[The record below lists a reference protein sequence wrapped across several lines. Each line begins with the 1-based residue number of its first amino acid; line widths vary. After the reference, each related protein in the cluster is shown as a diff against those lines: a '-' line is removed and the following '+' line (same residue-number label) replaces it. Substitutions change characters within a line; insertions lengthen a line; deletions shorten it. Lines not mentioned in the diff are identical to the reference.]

1 MNITLNLIAEQKW
14 SLIGDVVG
22 NKEGNSS
29 GGKETYQGK
38 EYDNVFNIDIG
49 DGVPPLK
56 LPYNNDEE
64 PHHVAQ
70 AFIHLHE
77 LPQEYLDE
85 IAGFI
90 VKNSRHASSSQ
101 GVAAD
106 PLTGSGAYVSGS
118 GGVQASSFT
127 RNSGDPFTGSSAYT
141 TSQPMD
147 TDDDASDYFPQKTF
161 LQFTQ
166 VPNITSLLKKLT
178 ELNVVVPEQTQVST
192 VELAHLVSLY
202 NSGMC

>member
-1 MNITLNLIAEQKW
+1 M
-14 SLIGDVVG
+14 VG

-29 GGKETYQGK
+29 GGKKETYQGK
-38 EYDNVFNIDIG
+38 EYDHVFNIDIG
-49 DGVPPLK
+49 DGVQPLK
-56 LPYNNDEE
+56 LPYNNGEE
-64 PHHVAQ
+64 PHHVAKD
-70 AFIHLHE
+70 FINLRE

-127 RNSGDPFTGSSAYT
+127 RNSGDPLTGSSAYT

-166 VPNITSLLKKLT
+166 VPNIDSLVKKLT
-178 ELNVVVPEQTQVST
+178 EFNVVMPEQTQVHSD
-192 VELAHLVSLY
+192 EIIRLVSLY